1 MGLRSEVVLEG
12 TAGSVAVGGGDVE
25 GVVGAEGEVTL
36 PVGDEVVVAGRDVD
50 LGRLAPAVVPVEEV
64 DVVDSVL
71 TVQLDRDSV
80 AGGLGR
86 VGGDLDGGDPRPAGH
101 SGPVLRMTQRTVS
114 QADVVSE
121 VLQLELL
128 EVERV
133 DGGLVVMMDSNLTTL
148 LL

>member
-1 MGLRSEVVLEG
+1 M
-12 TAGSVAVGGGDVE
+12 
-25 GVVGAEGEVTL
+25 
-36 PVGDEVVVAGRDVD
+36 GDEVVVAGRDVD
-50 LGRLAPAVVPVEEV
+50 LGRLVPAVVPVEEV

-86 VGGDLDGGDPRPAGH
+86 VRGDLDGGDPRPAGH
-101 SGPVLRMTQRTVS
+101 SGPVLRMTQGTVGPA
-114 QADVVSE
+114 QVVSE

-133 DGGLVVMMDSNLTTL
+133 DGDLVVMMDSNLTTL